1 MKITL
6 PVFLRALLSVFF
18 PASLSVILLSSC
30 AQNNNVVIGNIEQET
45 SFIEQGNSKLDRD
58 WWHSFDNDQL
68 SQLVN
73 QGLEDNLSLKAKELR
88 LKSSAINSKIASADL
103 YPTLNF
109 TSNVASNF
117 DDFGEVNSA
126 SFGLSSSWEL
136 DLWGGITANENKA
149 YWNHQ
154 EQLALYRGRATLVAG
169 SISNAWLGLVSEQEK
184 KLILANQLK
193 RTQAALTVIT
203 RRFSMGKV
211 SVTNIWQQQKLLK
224 SIEVLQ
230 SKNHADLYIY
240 QQTLA
245 LWLGIPTKTLITN
258 ESLTSPSLPSLPQ
271 LPELGVPAKVLKY
284 RPDIEQAFAKIKAAD
299 EHLAV
304 AISNQ
309 YPRITIKANYSTSK
323 NSVADLFDDWS
334 GNLIASL
341 AMPLF
346 DSGERKSVVAQRK
359 LELQALLLDYQQ
371 VWLAAIASVNQVLIN
386 ETQLLNITK
395 NLQEQLDLAER
406 TEKLTTIKY
415 LNGKTNYLNLLKAQE
430 SILSL
435 ERQFIE
441 ANKKVMINRVLL
453 YRELSHGDFSTNN
466 QATSLKSTH
475 ITEQISEHI
484 SEFKGKQS

>member
-6 PVFLRALLSVFF
+6 PVFLQNLRLICVPTFLSV
-18 PASLSVILLSSC
+18 VLLSSC
-30 AQNNNVVIGNIEQET
+30 AQNNNVVIDNSAQT
-45 SFIEQGNSKLDRD
+45 SSFIEQGSGKLDRR
-58 WWHSFDNDQL
+58 WWNSFTSDGLTQL
-68 SQLVN
+68 IE

-88 LKSSAINSKIASADL
+88 LKSSAINAKIGSADL
-103 YPTLNF
+103 YPTLNL
-109 TSNVASNF
+109 TSNVSSRF
-117 DDFGEVNSA
+117 DDFGEVNNA
-126 SFGLSSSWEL
+126 SFGLTSSWEL
-136 DLWGGITANENKA
+136 DLWGGIAANENIA

-154 EQLALYRGRATLVAG
+154 EQIALYRGRATLVAG

-184 KLILANQLK
+184 KLVLANQLK
-193 RTQAALTVIT
+193 RTQAALKVIT

-245 LWLGIPTKTLITN
+245 LWLGIPTNSLTTN
-258 ESLTSPSLPSLPQ
+258 NSITSPSLPSLPQ
-271 LPELGVPAKVLKY
+271 LPELGVPAQVLKY

-299 EHLAV
+299 ENLAV

-309 YPRITIKANYSTSK
+309 YPRITLRANYSTTK

-334 GNLIASL
+334 GNLITAL

-346 DSGERKSVVAQRK
+346 DSGERKSVIEQRE
-359 LELQALLLDYQQ
+359 LELQALLFDYQQ

-386 ETQLLNITK
+386 ETKLLKITK
-395 NLQEQLDLAER
+395 NFQEQLDLAKR

-415 LNGKTNYLNLLKAQE
+415 LNGKSNYLNLLKAQE

-453 YRELSHGDFSTNN
+453 YRELSHGDFSTIEKVSTN
-466 QATSLKSTH
+466 QATTANIST
-475 ITEQISEHI
+475 
-484 SEFKGKQS
+484 KGNPVNV

>member
-6 PVFLRALLSVFF
+6 PVFLPAFLSVM
-18 PASLSVILLSSC
+18 LLSSC
-30 AQNNNVVIGNIEQET
+30 AQNNNVVIDNVAQAT
-45 SFIEQGNSKLDRD
+45 SFIVQGNSKLDRD
-58 WWHSFDNDQL
+58 WWHSFNNDEL

-73 QGLEDNLSLKAKELR
+73 QGLQDNLSLRAKELR
-88 LKSSAINSKIASADL
+88 LKSSAINAKIADADL
-103 YPTLNF
+103 YPTLDL
-109 TSNVASNF
+109 TSIVSSKF

-126 SFGLSSSWEL
+126 SFGFSSSWEL
-136 DLWGGITANENKA
+136 DLWGGLAANENKA

-154 EQLALYRGRATLVAG
+154 EQLALYRARATLVAG
-169 SISNAWLGLVSEQEK
+169 SISNAWLGLMSEQENK
-184 KLILANQLK
+184 VVLANQFTRTEVALK
-193 RTQAALTVIT
+193 III
-203 RRFSMGKV
+203 RRFTMGKV

-230 SKNHADLYIY
+230 SKNQADLYIY

-245 LWLGIPTKTLITN
+245 LWLGVSTNALITN
-258 ESLTSPSLPSLPQ
+258 ELHALPSMPSLPSLPK
-271 LPELGVPAKVLKY
+271 LGVPAQVLKY

-309 YPRITIKANYSTSK
+309 YPQITLRANHSTSK
-323 NSVADLFDDWS
+323 NSLSDLFDDWS

-341 AMPLF
+341 TMPLF
-346 DSGERKSVVAQRK
+346 DSGERKSVVAQRE
-359 LELQALLLDYQQ
+359 LELQALLFDYQQ

-386 ETQLLNITK
+386 ETQLLKITK
-395 NLQEQLDLAER
+395 NLQEQLELAGLTER
-406 TEKLTTIKY
+406 LTTKKY

-453 YRELSHGDFSTNN
+453 YRELSHGDFSTSN
-466 QATSLKSTH
+466 QAASPKSTYR
-475 ITEQISEHI
+475 TEQISEHI
-484 SEFKGKQS
+484 SKFKGKQS

>member
-6 PVFLRALLSVFF
+6 PVFLRALFSIFVPAFLSVM
-18 PASLSVILLSSC
+18 LLFGC
-30 AQNNNVVIGNIEQET
+30 AQNNNVVIDNVAQAT
-45 SFIEQGNSKLDRD
+45 SFIEEGNSKLDRD
-58 WWHSFDNDQL
+58 WWHSFDNEEL
-68 SQLVN
+68 SQLVS
-73 QGLEDNLSLKAKELR
+73 QGLQDNLSLKAKELR
-88 LKSSAINSKIASADL
+88 LKSSAINAKIASADL
-103 YPTLNF
+103 YPSLNL
-109 TSNVASNF
+109 TSNVSSKF

-136 DLWGGITANENKA
+136 DLWGGIAANENKA

-154 EQLALYRGRATLVAG
+154 EQLALYRARATLVAG
-169 SISNAWLGLVSEQEK
+169 SISNAWLGLMSEQEK
-184 KLILANQLK
+184 QRVLADQFQ
-193 RTQAALTVIT
+193 RTQDALKVIS
-203 RRFSMGKV
+203 RRFAMGKI

-245 LWLGIPTKTLITN
+245 LWLSVPTKAFISKQLDIMH
-258 ESLTSPSLPSLPQ
+258 SLPSLPQ
-271 LPELGVPAKVLKY
+271 LPKLGVPAQVLKY

-299 EHLAV
+299 EHLAM

-309 YPRITIKANYSTSK
+309 YPRITLRANYSTTK

-346 DSGERKSVVAQRK
+346 DSGERKSVVEQRE
-359 LELQALLLDYQQ
+359 LELQALLFDYQQ
-371 VWLAAIASVNQVLIN
+371 VWLTAIASVNQVLIN
-386 ETQLLNITK
+386 ETQLLKITK

-406 TEKLTTIKY
+406 TERLTTIKY

-441 ANKKVMINRVLL
+441 ANKRVMINRVLL
-453 YRELSHGDFSTNN
+453 YRELSHGDFSPIEQVSSN
-466 QATSLKSTH
+466 QAATSK
-475 ITEQISEHI
+475 ISRKENPVNA
-484 SEFKGKQS
+484 